1 MTLASVSQHDQV
13 TALTRGTSL
22 PLAPLGADVL
32 EIILEAVAHAWA
44 HVKATHPGH
53 LETGNEAAIS
63 ALLVSRLNETLG
75 TDPLLGMLVACVDR
89 GSENISFDGKKLEMR
104 PDLQFALTALDKR
117 FRLIGEAKIIDIPKK
132 KTPSLYR
139 TKGIARFVRGDYAW
153 TSREAFMVGY
163 VRCNAQLD
171 ADLLSGLTGFASLNC
186 AGKALVSPVNPPIAT
201 GALGKSTHHR
211 KFSYVHTHTASPGAI
226 ELWHLWLNASHATE

>member
-153 TSREAFMVGY
+153 TSREAFMVG
-163 VRCNAQLD
+163 VCPMQRPTRCR
-171 ADLLSGLTGFASLNC
+171 
-186 AGKALVSPVNPPIAT
+186 SPLRAYR
-201 GALGKSTHHR
+201 LCL
-211 KFSYVHTHTASPGAI
+211 I
-226 ELWHLWLNASHATE
+226 ELRRQGTGVTRQSPYRDWCTREVDSPSQVQLRAHSHRVSWCDRALAPLVECEPCD